1 MLSHR
6 GRSTLAFLL
15 AASLL
20 GATGAA
26 RAQEPEPEPAP
37 TDEAPVET
45 LESRSFDSDG
55 VRLHYIDEGAG
66 EPVLL
71 IHGFSLDLRIQWV
84 QPGVVSALS
93 EAGYRVVA
101 YDKRGHGASGKPHD
115 TAAYG
120 APDVE
125 DPIRLLDHLGIERA
139 HVVGYSRGARIAN
152 HLRAGHPGRLRSVVL
167 GGYGEGSDQEDGLGA
182 AARSDLA
189 DAMERGDY
197 RPLVRAVAPEL
208 ATEEVEDWNRRL
220 REMNDGQA
228 LSAAF
233 RSDLSLPPFTE
244 QELRTNRVPTL
255 AIIGERDPFRERVE
269 SMRAEMGRLEVLAL
283 PGADHESTIGR
294 PEFVTAVL
302 GFLAKRGEMH
312 AP

>member
-1 MLSHR
+1 MLSSF
-6 GRSTLAFLL
+6 GRSAPAFLL

-20 GATGAA
+20 GAPGDA
-26 RAQEPEPEPAP
+26 RAQEPEPAP
-37 TDEAPVET
+37 TGEAPTGAT
-45 LESRSFDSDG
+45 LESRDFDSDG

-71 IHGFSLDLRIQWV
+71 IHGFSLDLRLQWV
-84 QPGVVSALS
+84 QPGIVSALS
-93 EAGYRVVA
+93 GAGYRVVA

-125 DPIRLLDHLGIERA
+125 DPIRLLDHLGIDRA
-139 HVVGYSRGARIAN
+139 HVVGYSRGGRIAN
-152 HLRAGHPGRLRSVVL
+152 HLRAEHPGRLRSVVL
-167 GGYGEGSDQEDGLGA
+167 GGYGEGSDEEDGLGA

-197 RPLVRAVAPEL
+197 RPLVRAVAPDL
-208 ATEEVEDWNRRL
+208 AAEEVDAWDRRL
-220 REMNDGQA
+220 REMNDGRA

-233 RSDLSLPPFTE
+233 RSDLSLPPFAE
-244 QELRTNRVPTL
+244 EELRTNRVPTL
-255 AIIGERDPFRERVE
+255 AIIGEHDPFGEGVG
-269 SMRAEMGRLEVLAL
+269 SMRAVMGRLEVLVL
-283 PGADHESTIGR
+283 PGADHATTIGR

-302 GFLAKRGEMH
+302 GFLAKHGKEH

>member
-1 MLSHR
+1 MLSSF
-6 GRSTLAFLL
+6 GRSAPAFLL

-20 GATGAA
+20 GAPGDA
-26 RAQEPEPEPAP
+26 RAQEPEPAP
-37 TDEAPVET
+37 TGEAPFET
-45 LESRSFDSDG
+45 LESRYFDSDG

-71 IHGFSLDLRIQWV
+71 IHGFSLDLRLQWV
-84 QPGVVSALS
+84 RPGIVSALS
-93 EAGYRVVA
+93 EAGYRVIA

-115 TAAYG
+115 PAAYG

-125 DPIRLLDHLGIERA
+125 DPIRLLDHLGIDRA
-139 HVVGYSRGARIAN
+139 HVVGYSRGGRIAH
-152 HLRAGHPGRLRSVVL
+152 HLRAEHPGRLRSVVL
-167 GGYGEGSDQEDGLGA
+167 GGYGAGSEEEDALGA

-208 ATEEVEDWNRRL
+208 DPEEVDAWDRRL

-233 RSDLSLPPFTE
+233 RSDLSFPPFTE
-244 QELRTNRVPTL
+244 RELRTNRVPTL
-255 AIIGERDPFRERVE
+255 AIIGERDPFREGVE
-269 SMRAEMGRLEVLAL
+269 SMGAVMGRLEVLAL
-283 PGADHESTIGR
+283 PGADHATTIER

-302 GFLAKRGEMH
+302 GFLAKHGE
-312 AP
+312 APAP